1 MPTLDQIY
9 ESRLRRNIAK
19 VNRNIA
25 RVYQSSISEITLTAS
40 TISWNGRPFSLGQ
53 YPSLK
58 KKVDQVLKE
67 MQAKIFT
74 AVVNG
79 IEESWDLSNKKNN
92 ILVDRRLAKSKLP
105 KNIKQTFYD
114 PNIDALKAFKE
125 RRENGMDLSNRVWN
139 TLDPFKKELEQSIG
153 LAIADGK
160 PAAETARNI
169 KKYLNEPDRRFRR
182 VRSEDGSLKLSKAA
196 RDYNPGQGVYRS
208 SHKNAMRL
216 ARTETNMSYRT
227 ADHDRWQS
235 LPFVTGIEVRLSNA
249 HPKYDICDR
258 LKGKYPKDFLFRG
271 WHPQCLCNAVAVM
284 ASDKDFEAMEDAILA
299 GEDIPMANNQVED
312 VPDSFKGWLTDNID
326 RVNGWKNKP
335 YFMRDNSDYVE

>member
-1 MPTLDQIY
+1 
-9 ESRLRRNIAK
+9 
-19 VNRNIA
+19 
-25 RVYQSSISEITLTAS
+25 
-40 TISWNGRPFSLGQ
+40 
-53 YPSLK
+53 
-58 KKVDQVLKE
+58 